1 VESTLWLPALAR
13 AALFCNIGSDLPGL
27 AGWVRNSLSMN
38 NREFMDY
45 LRQKR
50 LDAIREE
57 VQAEK
62 KPPASE
68 SRR

>member
-1 VESTLWLPALAR
+1 MT
-13 AALFCNIGSDLPGL
+13 
-27 AGWVRNSLSMN
+27 
-38 NREFMDY
+38 NREFKDY

-50 LDAIREE
+50 LEALREE

-68 SRR
+68 KSTIKVRRKAR

>member
-1 VESTLWLPALAR
+1 
-13 AALFCNIGSDLPGL
+13 
-27 AGWVRNSLSMN
+27 MN
-38 NREFMDY
+38 NREFRDY

-50 LDAIREE
+50 LEALRAE

-68 SRR
+68 KSPVKVRGKAR

>member
-1 VESTLWLPALAR
+1 MT
-13 AALFCNIGSDLPGL
+13 
-27 AGWVRNSLSMN
+27 
-38 NREFMDY
+38 NREFREY

-50 LDAIREE
+50 LEALRAE

-68 SRR
+68 KSLIKVRRKAR

>member
-1 VESTLWLPALAR
+1 
-13 AALFCNIGSDLPGL
+13 
-27 AGWVRNSLSMN
+27 MN

>member
-1 VESTLWLPALAR
+1 MT
-13 AALFCNIGSDLPGL
+13 D
-27 AGWVRNSLSMN
+27 
-38 NREFMDY
+38 REFRDY

-50 LDAIREE
+50 LDAIRAD

-68 SRR
+68 KAPLKVRLKAQ

>member
-1 VESTLWLPALAR
+1 
-13 AALFCNIGSDLPGL
+13 
-27 AGWVRNSLSMN
+27 MN
-38 NREFMDY
+38 NREFKDY

-50 LDAIREE
+50 LDALREE

-68 SRR
+68 KSPIKVRRKAR

>member
-1 VESTLWLPALAR
+1 MT
-13 AALFCNIGSDLPGL
+13 
-27 AGWVRNSLSMN
+27 
-38 NREFMDY
+38 NREFRDY

-50 LDAIREE
+50 LDTIRAE

-68 SRR
+68 KAPFKVRRKAR

>member
-1 VESTLWLPALAR
+1 
-13 AALFCNIGSDLPGL
+13 
-27 AGWVRNSLSMN
+27 MN
-38 NREFMDY
+38 NREFRDY

-50 LDAIREE
+50 LEALRAE

-68 SRR
+68 KSAIKVRRKAR

>member
-1 VESTLWLPALAR
+1 
-13 AALFCNIGSDLPGL
+13 
-27 AGWVRNSLSMN
+27 MN
-38 NREFMDY
+38 DREFREH

-50 LDAIREE
+50 LAALRAE

-68 SRR
+68 KRQLVVRRKAR